1 MNNYDFNV
9 SSDKL
14 DSMLKTASQK
24 LGTSPEKLRKELE
37 SGNFD
42 ALKANPMLSSIL
54 NDPNKLQQILKN
66 PQLQAMLKN
75 LNGKG

>member
-54 NDPNKLQQILKN
+54 NDPNKLQQIFLMKK
-66 PQLQAMLKN
+66 Q
-75 LNGKG
+75 